1 MVNLRDC
8 GVTIKLISVTN
19 LVTDV
24 SFAVSFFIENF
35 LVSTVTITNDATDD
49 VDVKENWVLLGD
61 CGEQKQVICVA
72 FVDDFAVVFGTLIDQ
87 LKPNADRLLMSNFTV
102 TVINCI
108 VNYYQAIGSG
118 DDYVTNTVS
127 IVDMNVPN
135 DYCIYYLVNYNDL
148 IRRTQNR

>member
-1 MVNLRDC
+1 M
-8 GVTIKLISVTN
+8 
-19 LVTDV
+19 
-24 SFAVSFFIENF
+24 
-35 LVSTVTITNDATDD
+35 
-49 VDVKENWVLLGD
+49 
-61 CGEQKQVICVA
+61 ICVA